1 MKYMAKRKLTLLLI
15 DYVLFVC
22 AYGISMFIRFQL
34 DFAEMSKYISPIFLY
49 ALIMVT
55 TLYLSRIY
63 ESIWRFAALPQ
74 LLPVFYSAGL
84 GFLVNL
90 FVFEFLRRYVTSFFI
105 LPFTVNAITSLTGV
119 ILIAWS
125 RIYWFS
131 KTNKSSVKE
140 TDNNILIIGAGEI
153 GVQIL
158 DEFERRPGEGTVAG
172 FLDYDH
178 DKIGRS
184 IRGYKVFDVPEN
196 TMKYIDLLKI
206 KEVIVAIS
214 NITSAD
220 LRKLLGFIDTKKVRV
235 RILPGMFEVLNSKAS
250 LGILREVDVTDL
262 LGRKEVKVDLK
273 EISEYIHGKNILIT
287 GAGGSIGSEIC
298 RQAAVC
304 APKELYIMGRG
315 ENSIFNIKNEL
326 NEKFPQVKIT
336 EIICDITDEK
346 RLRKIFERFSFDVV
360 FHAAAHKHVPLM
372 EKNPTEAFKVNV
384 LGTYYLASLAVKYK
398 IKKFIF
404 ISTDKA
410 IKPTSIMGC
419 SKRFAEEVIRS
430 FSNKTD
436 TVFGMVRFGNV
447 VGSRGS
453 VIPIFKNQIAKG
465 GPVKVTDPRMKRYF
479 MTIPEAVTLV
489 LQCMIF
495 SSGGEVFILDM
506 GEPILIDSL
515 ARELIRL
522 SGLVPD
528 QDIKI
533 EYTGIRPG
541 EKLYEELL
549 LNDEG
554 YLKTNNERIFVVN
567 ANHSLSEQEVEVM
580 VGKIRQFVA
589 DSDFEGINGLI
600 RTYVPDAGAVIKVE
614 QSY

>member
-1 MKYMAKRKLTLLLI
+1 M
-15 DYVLFVC
+15 
-22 AYGISMFIRFQL
+22 
-34 DFAEMSKYISPIFLY
+34 
-49 ALIMVT
+49 
-55 TLYLSRIY
+55 
-63 ESIWRFAALPQ
+63 
-74 LLPVFYSAGL
+74 
-84 GFLVNL
+84 
-90 FVFEFLRRYVTSFFI
+90 
-105 LPFTVNAITSLTGV
+105 
-119 ILIAWS
+119 
-125 RIYWFS
+125 
-131 KTNKSSVKE
+131 
-140 TDNNILIIGAGEI
+140 
-153 GVQIL
+153 
-158 DEFERRPGEGTVAG
+158 
-172 FLDYDH
+172 
-178 DKIGRS
+178 
-184 IRGYKVFDVPEN
+184 
-196 TMKYIDLLKI
+196 
-206 KEVIVAIS
+206 
-214 NITSAD
+214 
-220 LRKLLGFIDTKKVRV
+220 
-235 RILPGMFEVLNSKAS
+235 
-250 LGILREVDVTDL
+250 
-262 LGRKEVKVDLK
+262 
-273 EISEYIHGKNILIT
+273 
-287 GAGGSIGSEIC
+287 
-298 RQAAVC
+298 
-304 APKELYIMGRG
+304 
-315 ENSIFNIKNEL
+315 
-326 NEKFPQVKIT
+326 KIT

-346 RLRKIFERFSFDVV
+346 RLGKIFERFSFDVV

-384 LGTYYLASLAVKYK
+384 LGTYSLAKLAVKHK

-430 FSNKTD
+430 FSNKTN

-506 GEPILIDSL
+506 GEPILIDNL

-567 ANHSLSEQEVEVM
+567 ANHSLSEQEVEDM
-580 VGKIRQFVA
+580 VGKIRQFVT

>member
-1 MKYMAKRKLTLLLI
+1 MKYMAKRKLILLLI

-49 ALIMVT
+49 ALIMVI

-63 ESIWRFAALPQ
+63 ESIWRFATLPQ

-90 FVFEFLRRYVTSFFI
+90 FIFEFLRRYVTSFFI

-158 DEFERRPGEGTVAG
+158 DEFERRPSEGTVVG
-172 FLDYDH
+172 FLDYDQ

-196 TMKYIDLLKI
+196 TMKYIDMLKI

-214 NITSAD
+214 NINSAD
-220 LRKLLGFIDTKKVRV
+220 LRKLLSFIDTKKVRV
-235 RILPGMFEVLNSKAS
+235 RILPGMFEVLNNKAS

-273 EISEYIHGKNILIT
+273 EISEYISGKNILIT

-298 RQAAVC
+298 RQVAVC
-304 APKELYIMGRG
+304 APKELYILGRG

-326 NEKFPQVKIT
+326 NEKFPQVKTT

-346 RLRKIFERFSFDVV
+346 RLGKIFERFSFDVV

-384 LGTYYLASLAVKYK
+384 LGTYSLAKLAVKHK

-430 FSNKTD
+430 FSNKTN

-506 GEPILIDSL
+506 GEPILIDNL

-567 ANHSLSEQEVEVM
+567 ANHSLSEQEVEDM
-580 VGKIRQFVA
+580 VGKIRQYVT
-589 DSDFEGINGLI
+589 DNDFEGINGLI
-600 RTYVPDAGAVIKVE
+600 RAYVPDAQAVIKVE

>member
-1 MKYMAKRKLTLLLI
+1 MKYMAKRKLILLLI
-15 DYVLFVC
+15 DYVLFVS

-49 ALIMVT
+49 ALIMVI

-63 ESIWRFAALPQ
+63 ESIWRFATLPQ

-90 FVFEFLRRYVTSFFI
+90 FIFEFLRRYVTSFFI

-158 DEFERRPGEGTVAG
+158 DEFERRPSEGTVVG

-196 TMKYIDLLKI
+196 TMKYIDMLKI

-214 NITSAD
+214 NINSAD
-220 LRKLLGFIDTKKVRV
+220 LRKLLSFIDTKKVRV
-235 RILPGMFEVLNSKAS
+235 RILPGMFEVLNNKAS

-273 EISEYIHGKNILIT
+273 EISEYISGKNILIT

-298 RQAAVC
+298 RQVAVC
-304 APKELYIMGRG
+304 APKELYILGRG

-326 NEKFPQVKIT
+326 NEKFPQVKTT

-346 RLRKIFERFSFDVV
+346 RLGKIFERFSFDVI

-384 LGTYYLASLAVKYK
+384 LGTYSLAKLAIK
-398 IKKFIF
+398 HEIKKFIF

-430 FSNKTD
+430 FSNKTN

-506 GEPILIDSL
+506 GEPILIDNL

-567 ANHSLSEQEVEVM
+567 ANHSLSEQEVEDM
-580 VGKIRQFVA
+580 VEKIRQFVT

-600 RTYVPDAGAVIKVE
+600 RTYVPDAQAVIKVE

>member
-63 ESIWRFAALPQ
+63 ESIWRFATLPQ

-90 FVFEFLRRYVTSFFI
+90 FIFEFLRRYVTSFFI

-158 DEFERRPGEGTVAG
+158 DEFERRPGEGTVVG

-214 NITSAD
+214 NINSAD
-220 LRKLLGFIDTKKVRV
+220 LRKLLSFIDTKKVRV
-235 RILPGMFEVLNSKAS
+235 RILPGMFEVLNNKAS

-273 EISEYIHGKNILIT
+273 EISEYISGKNILIT

-298 RQAAVC
+298 RQVAVC
-304 APKELYIMGRG
+304 APKELYILGRG

-326 NEKFPQVKIT
+326 NEKFPQVKTT

-346 RLRKIFERFSFDVV
+346 RLGKIFERFSFDVV

-384 LGTYYLASLAVKYK
+384 LGTYSLAKLAIK
-398 IKKFIF
+398 HEIKKFIF

-430 FSNKTD
+430 FSNKTN

-506 GEPILIDSL
+506 GEPILIDNL

-541 EKLYEELL
+541 EKLYE
-549 LNDEG
+549 
-554 YLKTNNERIFVVN
+554 
-567 ANHSLSEQEVEVM
+567 
-580 VGKIRQFVA
+580 
-589 DSDFEGINGLI
+589 
-600 RTYVPDAGAVIKVE
+600 
-614 QSY
+614 

>member
-63 ESIWRFAALPQ
+63 ESIWRFATLPQ

-90 FVFEFLRRYVTSFFI
+90 FIFEFLRRYVTSFFI

-158 DEFERRPGEGTVAG
+158 DEFERRPSEGTVVG
-172 FLDYDH
+172 FLDYDQ

-196 TMKYIDLLKI
+196 TMKYIDMLKI

-214 NITSAD
+214 NINSAD
-220 LRKLLGFIDTKKVRV
+220 LRKLLSFIDTKKVRV
-235 RILPGMFEVLNSKAS
+235 RILPGMFEVLNNKAS

-273 EISEYIHGKNILIT
+273 EISEYIRGKNILIT

-304 APKELYIMGRG
+304 APKELYILGRG

-326 NEKFPQVKIT
+326 NEKFPQVKTT

-346 RLRKIFERFSFDVV
+346 RLGKIFERFSFDVV

-384 LGTYYLASLAVKYK
+384 LGTYSLAKLAIK
-398 IKKFIF
+398 HEIKKFIF

-430 FSNKTD
+430 FSNKTN

-506 GEPILIDSL
+506 GEPILIDNL

-567 ANHSLSEQEVEVM
+567 ANHSLSEQEVEDM
-580 VGKIRQFVA
+580 VGKIRQFVT

>member
-49 ALIMVT
+49 ALIMVI

-172 FLDYDH
+172 FLDYDY

-273 EISEYIHGKNILIT
+273 EISEYIRGKNILIT

>member
-1 MKYMAKRKLTLLLI
+1 MKYMAKRKLILLLI

-63 ESIWRFAALPQ
+63 ESIWRFATLPQ

-90 FVFEFLRRYVTSFFI
+90 FIFEFLRRYVTSFFI

-158 DEFERRPGEGTVAG
+158 DEFERRPSEGTVVG
-172 FLDYDH
+172 FLDYDQ

-196 TMKYIDLLKI
+196 TMKYIDMLKI

-214 NITSAD
+214 NINSAD
-220 LRKLLGFIDTKKVRV
+220 LRKLLSFIDTKKVRV
-235 RILPGMFEVLNSKAS
+235 RILPGMFEVLNNKAS

-273 EISEYIHGKNILIT
+273 EISEYISGKNILIT

-298 RQAAVC
+298 RQVAVC
-304 APKELYIMGRG
+304 APKELYILGRG

-326 NEKFPQVKIT
+326 TEKFPQVKTT

-346 RLRKIFERFSFDVV
+346 RLGKIFERFSFDVV

-384 LGTYYLASLAVKYK
+384 LGTYSLAKLAIK
-398 IKKFIF
+398 HEIKKFIF

-430 FSNKTD
+430 FSNKTN

-506 GEPILIDSL
+506 GEPILIDNL

-567 ANHSLSEQEVEVM
+567 ANHSLSEQEVEDM
-580 VGKIRQFVA
+580 VGKIRQFVT

-600 RTYVPDAGAVIKVE
+600 RTYVPDAQAVIKVE

>member
-1 MKYMAKRKLTLLLI
+1 
-15 DYVLFVC
+15 
-22 AYGISMFIRFQL
+22 
-34 DFAEMSKYISPIFLY
+34 
-49 ALIMVT
+49 
-55 TLYLSRIY
+55 
-63 ESIWRFAALPQ
+63 
-74 LLPVFYSAGL
+74 
-84 GFLVNL
+84 
-90 FVFEFLRRYVTSFFI
+90 
-105 LPFTVNAITSLTGV
+105 
-119 ILIAWS
+119 
-125 RIYWFS
+125 
-131 KTNKSSVKE
+131 
-140 TDNNILIIGAGEI
+140 
-153 GVQIL
+153 
-158 DEFERRPGEGTVAG
+158 
-172 FLDYDH
+172 
-178 DKIGRS
+178 
-184 IRGYKVFDVPEN
+184 
-196 TMKYIDLLKI
+196 KYIDLLKI

-214 NITSAD
+214 NINSAD
-220 LRKLLGFIDTKKVRV
+220 LRKLLSFIDTKKVRV
-235 RILPGMFEVLNSKAS
+235 RILPGMFEVLNNKAS

-273 EISEYIHGKNILIT
+273 EISEYIRGKNILIT

-304 APKELYIMGRG
+304 APKELYILGRG

-326 NEKFPQVKIT
+326 TEKFPQVKIT

-346 RLRKIFERFSFDVV
+346 RLGKIFERFSFDVV

-384 LGTYYLASLAVKYK
+384 LGTYSLAKLAVKHK

-430 FSNKTD
+430 FSNKTN

-506 GEPILIDSL
+506 GEPILIDNL

-567 ANHSLSEQEVEVM
+567 ANHSLSEQEVEDM
-580 VGKIRQFVA
+580 VGKIRQFVT

>member
-1 MKYMAKRKLTLLLI
+1 MKYMAKRKLILLLI
-15 DYVLFVC
+15 DYVLFVS

-49 ALIMVT
+49 ALIMVI

-63 ESIWRFAALPQ
+63 ESIWRFATLPQ

-90 FVFEFLRRYVTSFFI
+90 FIFEFLRRYVTSFFI

-158 DEFERRPGEGTVAG
+158 DEFERRPSEGTVVG

-196 TMKYIDLLKI
+196 TMKYIDMLKI

-214 NITSAD
+214 NINSAD
-220 LRKLLGFIDTKKVRV
+220 LRKLLSFIDTKKVRV
-235 RILPGMFEVLNSKAS
+235 RILPGMFEVLNNKAS

-273 EISEYIHGKNILIT
+273 EISEYISGKNILIT

-298 RQAAVC
+298 RQVAVC
-304 APKELYIMGRG
+304 APKELYILGRG

-326 NEKFPQVKIT
+326 NEKFPQVKTT

-346 RLRKIFERFSFDVV
+346 RLGKIFERFSFDVI

-384 LGTYYLASLAVKYK
+384 LGTYSLAKLAIK
-398 IKKFIF
+398 HEIKKFIF

-430 FSNKTD
+430 FSNKTN

-506 GEPILIDSL
+506 GEPILIDNL

-567 ANHSLSEQEVEVM
+567 ANHSLSEQEVEDM
-580 VGKIRQFVA
+580 VGKIRQYVT
-589 DSDFEGINGLI
+589 DNDFEGINGLI
-600 RTYVPDAGAVIKVE
+600 RAYVPDAQAVIKVE

>member
-1 MKYMAKRKLTLLLI
+1 MKYMAKRKLTLVLI
-15 DYVLFVC
+15 DYALFVC
-22 AYGISMFIRFQL
+22 AYVISMFIRFQF

-49 ALIMVT
+49 ALIMVI

-140 TDNNILIIGAGEI
+140 TDKNILIIGAGEI

-273 EISEYIHGKNILIT
+273 EISEYIRGKNILIA

>member
-1 MKYMAKRKLTLLLI
+1 MKYMAKRKLILLLI

-49 ALIMVT
+49 ALIMVI

-63 ESIWRFAALPQ
+63 ESIWRFATLPQ

-90 FVFEFLRRYVTSFFI
+90 FIFEFLRRYVTSFFI

-158 DEFERRPGEGTVAG
+158 DEFERRPSEGTVVG

-196 TMKYIDLLKI
+196 TMKYIDMLKI

-214 NITSAD
+214 NINSAD
-220 LRKLLGFIDTKKVRV
+220 LRKLLSFIDTKKVRV
-235 RILPGMFEVLNSKAS
+235 RILPGMFEVLNNKAS

-273 EISEYIHGKNILIT
+273 EISEYISGKNILIT

-298 RQAAVC
+298 RQVAVC
-304 APKELYIMGRG
+304 APKELYILGRG

-326 NEKFPQVKIT
+326 NEKFPQVKTT

-346 RLRKIFERFSFDVV
+346 RLGKIFERFSFDVI

-384 LGTYYLASLAVKYK
+384 LGTYSLAKLAIK
-398 IKKFIF
+398 HEIKKFIF

-430 FSNKTD
+430 FSNKTN

-506 GEPILIDSL
+506 GEPILIDNL

-567 ANHSLSEQEVEVM
+567 ANHSLSEQEVEDM
-580 VGKIRQFVA
+580 VGKIRQFVT

-600 RTYVPDAGAVIKVE
+600 RTYVPDAQAVIKVE

>member
-1 MKYMAKRKLTLLLI
+1 
-15 DYVLFVC
+15 
-22 AYGISMFIRFQL
+22 
-34 DFAEMSKYISPIFLY
+34 
-49 ALIMVT
+49 
-55 TLYLSRIY
+55 
-63 ESIWRFAALPQ
+63 
-74 LLPVFYSAGL
+74 
-84 GFLVNL
+84 
-90 FVFEFLRRYVTSFFI
+90 
-105 LPFTVNAITSLTGV
+105 
-119 ILIAWS
+119 
-125 RIYWFS
+125 
-131 KTNKSSVKE
+131 
-140 TDNNILIIGAGEI
+140 
-153 GVQIL
+153 
-158 DEFERRPGEGTVAG
+158 
-172 FLDYDH
+172 
-178 DKIGRS
+178 
-184 IRGYKVFDVPEN
+184 
-196 TMKYIDLLKI
+196 
-206 KEVIVAIS
+206 
-214 NITSAD
+214 
-220 LRKLLGFIDTKKVRV
+220 
-235 RILPGMFEVLNSKAS
+235 
-250 LGILREVDVTDL
+250 
-262 LGRKEVKVDLK
+262 
-273 EISEYIHGKNILIT
+273 
-287 GAGGSIGSEIC
+287 
-298 RQAAVC
+298 
-304 APKELYIMGRG
+304 
-315 ENSIFNIKNEL
+315 
-326 NEKFPQVKIT
+326 
-336 EIICDITDEK
+336 
-346 RLRKIFERFSFDVV
+346 
-360 FHAAAHKHVPLM
+360 
-372 EKNPTEAFKVNV
+372 
-384 LGTYYLASLAVKYK
+384 
-398 IKKFIF
+398 
-404 ISTDKA
+404 
-410 IKPTSIMGC
+410 MGC

>member
-1 MKYMAKRKLTLLLI
+1 MKYMAKRKLILLLI
-15 DYVLFVC
+15 DYVLFVS

-49 ALIMVT
+49 ALIMVI

-63 ESIWRFAALPQ
+63 ESIWRFATLPQ

-90 FVFEFLRRYVTSFFI
+90 FIFEFLRRYVTSFFI

-158 DEFERRPGEGTVAG
+158 DEFERRPSEGTVVG

-196 TMKYIDLLKI
+196 TMKYIDMLKI

-214 NITSAD
+214 NINSAD
-220 LRKLLGFIDTKKVRV
+220 LRKLLSFIDTKKVRV
-235 RILPGMFEVLNSKAS
+235 RILPGMFEVLNNKAS

-273 EISEYIHGKNILIT
+273 EISEYISGKNILIT

-298 RQAAVC
+298 RQVAVC
-304 APKELYIMGRG
+304 APKELYILGRG

-326 NEKFPQVKIT
+326 NEKFPQVKTT

-346 RLRKIFERFSFDVV
+346 RLGKIFERFSFDVI

-384 LGTYYLASLAVKYK
+384 LGTYSLAKLAIK
-398 IKKFIF
+398 HEIKKFIF

-430 FSNKTD
+430 FSNKTN

-506 GEPILIDSL
+506 GEPILIDNL

-567 ANHSLSEQEVEVM
+567 ANHSLSEQEVEDM
-580 VGKIRQFVA
+580 VEKIRQFVT

-600 RTYVPDAGAVIKVE
+600 RAYVPDAQAVIKVE